1 MKYRK
6 FLIVREPMERLVSAF
21 NDLFIVSD
29 RKGLQRAALKI
40 RKKRTNKKITFKD
53 FILAVVLP
61 QNKVGNVFKNFNNY
75 ITISTFK
82 SYGVDFPMT
91 PFLFL
96 RSYYK
101 ISQIKVA
108 LYLIRLKKRYA
119 FFVNLRPLGFIK

>member
-40 RKKRTNKKITFKD
+40 RKKRSNKKITFKD

-61 QNKVGNVFKNFNNY
+61 QNQVGNVFKNIYNY
-75 ITISTFK
+75 TTIFESRFHT
-82 SYGVDFPMT
+82 V
-91 PFLFL
+91 
-96 RSYYK
+96 R
-101 ISQIKVA
+101 
-108 LYLIRLKKRYA
+108 
-119 FFVNLRPLGFIK
+119 